1 MSSLAAA
8 DRARGADPAGDH
20 NVADLFGAIAGA
32 VGDRE
37 CIVAGPRRLTWAEVD
52 ERTDRLAG
60 VLAERGLGL
69 HGEVTGGPGWA
80 SPHDHVGLYLH
91 NAPEYLE
98 GMLGAWKARCV
109 GVNINHRYVAGEL
122 AHVLGDCRAAAVVYH
137 AAFAPT
143 LAEVLP
149 RVSSVRLLLQVD
161 DGSGTPLLPGALDYG
176 EALAAST
183 HRCAGPRSP
192 DDRYVLYTGGT
203 TGAPK
208 GVVWRQGDFVAT
220 CLGVT
225 GSHGSIVDA
234 ARRRSGLRTLPS
246 APFMHGAAH
255 WNALSALL
263 AGGTVVIP
271 DRPRHYDP
279 ADVLATCERERVT
292 ALQVVGDPF
301 ARPLLD
307 EMDRRRYDLSRLRH
321 LLSGGAVLSPT
332 VKAALAERL
341 PQVRI
346 VDVLG
351 SSESGRQ
358 AIAGAASGFRP
369 SATTH
374 VVSADRRRRLE
385 PGEPE
390 VGWLAQAG
398 RVPLGYLGDPERSA
412 ATFPVIDGSRH
423 AVAGDRARLAADG
436 TIEFLGRDSATINT
450 GGEKV
455 FAEEVEQ
462 AVGSHPA
469 IADAVVTSRPS
480 ERWGNEVVAVVQLR
494 TGHERPSDD
503 ELRDHCR
510 ALIAGYKL
518 PKAFCYVDRVVRSP
532 AGKADYRWARGIA
545 TSRPSSAA
553 R

>member
-1 MSSLAAA
+1 MSTRAAA
-8 DRARGADPAGDH
+8 DRAAGAGPAGDH
-20 NVADLFGAIAGA
+20 NVADLFAAIAGA

-37 CIVAGPRRLTWAEVD
+37 CIVASPRRRTWAEID
-52 ERTDRLAG
+52 DRTDRLAG
-60 VLAERGLGL
+60 VLAERGLGV
-69 HGEVTGGPGWA
+69 HGEVAGGPGWV

-137 AAFAPT
+137 ATFAPI
-143 LAEVLP
+143 LAQVLP
-149 RVSSVRLLLQVD
+149 RVPSVRLLLQVD
-161 DGSGTPLLPGALDYG
+161 DGSGTPLLPGALDYD

-183 HRCAGPRSP
+183 HRCPGPRSP

-203 TGAPK
+203 TGTPK
-208 GVVWRQGDFVAT
+208 GVLWRQGDFVAT

-234 ARRRSGLRTLPS
+234 ARRRAGLRTLPS

-263 AGGTVVIP
+263 AGGTVVIQ
-271 DRPRHYDP
+271 DRPEHFEP

-307 EMDRRRYDLSRLRH
+307 EMARRSYDLSNLRH

-332 VKAALAERL
+332 VKTALAERL

-358 AIAGAASGFRP
+358 AIAGSGSGFRP
-369 SATTH
+369 SPTTH
-374 VVSADRRRRLE
+374 VVSADRRRLLE
-385 PGEPE
+385 PGDPE

-412 ATFPVIDGSRH
+412 ATFPVIDGVRH

-436 TIEFLGRDSATINT
+436 TIEFLGRDAATINT

-462 AVGSHPA
+462 AVSSHPA

-494 TGHERPSDD
+494 TGHRRPTDD

-518 PKAFCYVDRVVRSP
+518 PKAFCYVDRVIRSP
-532 AGKADYRWARGIA
+532 AGKPDYRWARGVATA
-545 TSRPSSAA
+545 TSTGTVR
-553 R
+553 